1 MNELDLLKKTW
12 NQQQNFPQV
21 SKEDIAKMIHK
32 KSSSIVLWIL
42 IISIAEFLILNLVS
56 VFLLNDN
63 DKEPISQ
70 HPNLE
75 FIFNNID
82 YISGAISL
90 VFIAIF
96 YYKYKRIC
104 IATNTKK
111 LMQQILATKKTVNYY
126 IGINLS
132 IIAIIFIA
140 VTIIIITEDN
150 SQIEHSLIYYL
161 IIIGLFLLICS
172 LFFGVIWLYYKL
184 VYGLLIK
191 RLMKNYNEL
200 KRIDQ

>member
-111 LMQQILATKKTVNYY
+111 LMQQILATKKN
-126 IGINLS
+126 
-132 IIAIIFIA
+132 
-140 VTIIIITEDN
+140 
-150 SQIEHSLIYYL
+150 
-161 IIIGLFLLICS
+161 C
-172 LFFGVIWLYYKL
+172 
-184 VYGLLIK
+184 
-191 RLMKNYNEL
+191 
-200 KRIDQ
+200 

>member
-12 NQQQNFPQV
+12 NKQQNFPQV
-21 SKEDIAKMIHK
+21 SKEDITKMIHK

-42 IISIAEFLILNLVS
+42 IISIAEFLILNLIS
-56 VFLLNDN
+56 FFLLNDN
-63 DKEPISQ
+63 DKDPISQ
-70 HPNLE
+70 YPNLE

-90 VFIAIF
+90 IFIAIF
-96 YYKYKRIC
+96 YYKYKGIC
-104 IATNTKK
+104 VATNTKK
-111 LMQQILATKKTVNYY
+111 LMLQILATKKTVNYY

-132 IIAIIFIA
+132 VIAIIFLA
-140 VTIIIITEDN
+140 VTVVIVTEDN
-150 SQIEHSLIYYL
+150 SQNEHSLIYYL

-172 LFFGVIWLYYKL
+172 LFFGAIWLYYKL

-191 RLMKNYNEL
+191 RLMKNYHEL
-200 KRIDQ
+200 ERIDH